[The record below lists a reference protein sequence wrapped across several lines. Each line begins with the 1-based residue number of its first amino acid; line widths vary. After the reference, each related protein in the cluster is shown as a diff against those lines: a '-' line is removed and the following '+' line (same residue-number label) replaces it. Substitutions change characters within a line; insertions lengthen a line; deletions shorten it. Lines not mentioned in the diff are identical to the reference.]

1 MSLDSAA
8 IDLTHHFLIAMPGL
22 EDALFEHS
30 VVYVCE
36 HNERGALG
44 LIINKPSDLLLS
56 GLFEKI
62 ALTLNRTDLSDAP
75 VFLGGPVQTERGFV
89 LHEPMGQGGESVY
102 SSTLVIKGE
111 SSETAPEQD
120 PIDESESESEP
131 DGEVN
136 ASPAR
141 LEMTTSKDVLEAMA
155 EGRVSVDGVTHD
167 LEQPFLVI
175 ATQNPVD
182 HEGTFPLPEAQLD
195 RFLMKF
201 SLGYPTLEDELKMLE
216 LLQRKHPIDSLQPVA
231 SAADLIDAEH
241 VQRPG
246 GGVADGQ
253 HTVIGQALYHLFGR
267 HPADD
272 DTDRRNPDLRVAD
285 HRDHRHGP

>member
-136 ASPAR
+136 TSPAR

-155 EGRVSVDGVTHD
+155 EGAGPKKALVT
-167 LEQPFLVI
+167 
-175 ATQNPVD
+175 
-182 HEGTFPLPEAQLD
+182 
-195 RFLMKF
+195 
-201 SLGYPTLEDELKMLE
+201 LGYATWGKGQLESEL
-216 LLQRKHPIDSLQPVA
+216 
-231 SAADLIDAEH
+231 AENAWLT
-241 VQRPG
+241 VQ
-246 GGVADGQ
+246 
-253 HTVIGQALYHLFGR
+253 
-267 HPADD
+267 
-272 DTDRRNPDLRVAD
+272 AD
-285 HRDHRHGP
+285 HAIIFDTPPEQRYARAMRLLGLDAGMLHGEAGHA

>member
-36 HNERGALG
+36 HNERCALG

-111 SSETAPEQD
+111 SSETAP
-120 PIDESESESEP
+120 
-131 DGEVN
+131 
-136 ASPAR
+136 
-141 LEMTTSKDVLEAMA
+141 
-155 EGRVSVDGVTHD
+155 
-167 LEQPFLVI
+167 
-175 ATQNPVD
+175 
-182 HEGTFPLPEAQLD
+182 
-195 RFLMKF
+195 
-201 SLGYPTLEDELKMLE
+201 
-216 LLQRKHPIDSLQPVA
+216 
-231 SAADLIDAEH
+231 
-241 VQRPG
+241 
-246 GGVADGQ
+246 
-253 HTVIGQALYHLFGR
+253 
-267 HPADD
+267 
-272 DTDRRNPDLRVAD
+272 
-285 HRDHRHGP
+285 

>member
-44 LIINKPSDLLLS
+44 LIINKPGDLLLS

-111 SSETAPEQD
+111 SSETAPAQD
-120 PIDESESESEP
+120 PIDKSESES
-131 DGEVN
+131 DGEAN
-136 ASPAR
+136 TSTAR

-155 EGRVSVDGVTHD
+155 EGAGPRKALVT
-167 LEQPFLVI
+167 
-175 ATQNPVD
+175 
-182 HEGTFPLPEAQLD
+182 
-195 RFLMKF
+195 
-201 SLGYPTLEDELKMLE
+201 LGYATWGKGQLESEL
-216 LLQRKHPIDSLQPVA
+216 
-231 SAADLIDAEH
+231 AENAWLT
-241 VQRPG
+241 VQ
-246 GGVADGQ
+246 
-253 HTVIGQALYHLFGR
+253 
-267 HPADD
+267 
-272 DTDRRNPDLRVAD
+272 AD
-285 HRDHRHGP
+285 HAIIFDTPPEQRYARAMGLLGLDAGMLHGEAGHA

>member
-136 ASPAR
+136 TSPAR

-155 EGRVSVDGVTHD
+155 EGAGPRKALVT
-167 LEQPFLVI
+167 
-175 ATQNPVD
+175 
-182 HEGTFPLPEAQLD
+182 
-195 RFLMKF
+195 
-201 SLGYPTLEDELKMLE
+201 LGYATWGKGQLESEL
-216 LLQRKHPIDSLQPVA
+216 
-231 SAADLIDAEH
+231 AENAWLT
-241 VQRPG
+241 VQ
-246 GGVADGQ
+246 
-253 HTVIGQALYHLFGR
+253 
-267 HPADD
+267 
-272 DTDRRNPDLRVAD
+272 AD
-285 HRDHRHGP
+285 HSIIFDTPPEQRYARAMGLLGLDAGMLHGEAGHA

>member
-8 IDLTHHFLIAMPGL
+8 IDLTHHFLIAMPRL

-120 PIDESESESEP
+120 PSDASES
-131 DGEVN
+131 DGEAN
-136 ASPAR
+136 TSTAR

-155 EGRVSVDGVTHD
+155 EGAGPKKALVT
-167 LEQPFLVI
+167 
-175 ATQNPVD
+175 
-182 HEGTFPLPEAQLD
+182 
-195 RFLMKF
+195 
-201 SLGYPTLEDELKMLE
+201 LGYATWGKGQLESELAENAWLTVQADYAIIFDTPPEQRYARAMGLLGLDAGML
-216 LLQRKHPIDSLQPVA
+216 
-231 SAADLIDAEH
+231 
-241 VQRPG
+241 
-246 GGVADGQ
+246 
-253 HTVIGQALYHLFGR
+253 
-267 HPADD
+267 
-272 DTDRRNPDLRVAD
+272 
-285 HRDHRHGP
+285 HGEAGHA

>member
-141 LEMTTSKDVLEAMA
+141 LEMTTSTDVLEAMA
-155 EGRVSVDGVTHD
+155 EGAGPRKALVT
-167 LEQPFLVI
+167 
-175 ATQNPVD
+175 
-182 HEGTFPLPEAQLD
+182 
-195 RFLMKF
+195 
-201 SLGYPTLEDELKMLE
+201 LGYATWGKGQLESEL
-216 LLQRKHPIDSLQPVA
+216 
-231 SAADLIDAEH
+231 AENAWLT
-241 VQRPG
+241 VQ
-246 GGVADGQ
+246 
-253 HTVIGQALYHLFGR
+253 
-267 HPADD
+267 
-272 DTDRRNPDLRVAD
+272 AD
-285 HRDHRHGP
+285 HAIIFDTPPEQRHARAMGLLGLDAGMLHGEAGHA

>member
-136 ASPAR
+136 TSPAR

-155 EGRVSVDGVTHD
+155 EGAGPKKALVT
-167 LEQPFLVI
+167 
-175 ATQNPVD
+175 
-182 HEGTFPLPEAQLD
+182 
-195 RFLMKF
+195 
-201 SLGYPTLEDELKMLE
+201 LGYATWGKGQLESEL
-216 LLQRKHPIDSLQPVA
+216 
-231 SAADLIDAEH
+231 AENAWLT
-241 VQRPG
+241 VQ
-246 GGVADGQ
+246 
-253 HTVIGQALYHLFGR
+253 
-267 HPADD
+267 
-272 DTDRRNPDLRVAD
+272 AD
-285 HRDHRHGP
+285 HAIIFDTPPEQRYARAIGLLGLDAGMLHGEAGHA

>member
-1 MSLDSAA
+1 MSLDSDA

-120 PIDESESESEP
+120 PIDESESESESESEP

-136 ASPAR
+136 TSPAR

-155 EGRVSVDGVTHD
+155 EGAGPRKALVT
-167 LEQPFLVI
+167 
-175 ATQNPVD
+175 
-182 HEGTFPLPEAQLD
+182 
-195 RFLMKF
+195 
-201 SLGYPTLEDELKMLE
+201 LGYATWGKGQLESEL
-216 LLQRKHPIDSLQPVA
+216 
-231 SAADLIDAEH
+231 AENAWLT
-241 VQRPG
+241 VQ
-246 GGVADGQ
+246 
-253 HTVIGQALYHLFGR
+253 
-267 HPADD
+267 
-272 DTDRRNPDLRVAD
+272 AD
-285 HRDHRHGP
+285 HAIIFDTPPEQRYARAMGLLGLDAGMLHGEAGHA

>member
-75 VFLGGPVQTERGFV
+75 VFLGGPVQTERGFI

-102 SSTLVIKGE
+102 SSTLVIKSE

-120 PIDESESESEP
+120 PTDESEPESEP
-131 DGEVN
+131 DGEAN
-136 ASPAR
+136 TSPAR

-155 EGRVSVDGVTHD
+155 EGAGPKKALVT
-167 LEQPFLVI
+167 
-175 ATQNPVD
+175 
-182 HEGTFPLPEAQLD
+182 
-195 RFLMKF
+195 
-201 SLGYPTLEDELKMLE
+201 LGYATWGKGQLESEL
-216 LLQRKHPIDSLQPVA
+216 
-231 SAADLIDAEH
+231 AENAWLT
-241 VQRPG
+241 VQ
-246 GGVADGQ
+246 
-253 HTVIGQALYHLFGR
+253 
-267 HPADD
+267 
-272 DTDRRNPDLRVAD
+272 AD
-285 HRDHRHGP
+285 HAIIFDTPPEQRYARAMGLLGLDAGMLHGEAGHA

>member
-8 IDLTHHFLIAMPGL
+8 IDLTHHFLIAMPRL

-120 PIDESESESEP
+120 PSDESES
-131 DGEVN
+131 DGEAN
-136 ASPAR
+136 TSTAR

-155 EGRVSVDGVTHD
+155 EGAGPRKALVT
-167 LEQPFLVI
+167 
-175 ATQNPVD
+175 
-182 HEGTFPLPEAQLD
+182 
-195 RFLMKF
+195 
-201 SLGYPTLEDELKMLE
+201 LGYATWGKGQLESEL
-216 LLQRKHPIDSLQPVA
+216 
-231 SAADLIDAEH
+231 AENAWLT
-241 VQRPG
+241 VQ
-246 GGVADGQ
+246 
-253 HTVIGQALYHLFGR
+253 
-267 HPADD
+267 
-272 DTDRRNPDLRVAD
+272 AD
-285 HRDHRHGP
+285 HAIIFDTPPEQRYARAMGLLGLDAGMLHGEAGHA

>member
-1 MSLDSAA
+1 MSPDSAA

-62 ALTLNRTDLSDAP
+62 ALTLNRNDLSDAP
-75 VFLGGPVQTERGFV
+75 VFLGGPLQTERGFV

-120 PIDESESESEP
+120 PIDKSESES
-131 DGEVN
+131 DGGGN
-136 ASPAR
+136 TSPAR

-155 EGRVSVDGVTHD
+155 EGAGPKKALVT
-167 LEQPFLVI
+167 
-175 ATQNPVD
+175 
-182 HEGTFPLPEAQLD
+182 
-195 RFLMKF
+195 
-201 SLGYPTLEDELKMLE
+201 LGYATWGKGQLESEL
-216 LLQRKHPIDSLQPVA
+216 
-231 SAADLIDAEH
+231 AENAWLT
-241 VQRPG
+241 VQ
-246 GGVADGQ
+246 
-253 HTVIGQALYHLFGR
+253 
-267 HPADD
+267 
-272 DTDRRNPDLRVAD
+272 AD
-285 HRDHRHGP
+285 HAIIFDTPPEQRYARAMGLLGLDAGMLHGEAGHA

>member
-8 IDLTHHFLIAMPGL
+8 IDLTHHFLIAMPRL

-75 VFLGGPVQTERGFV
+75 VFMGGPVQTERGFV

-111 SSETAPEQD
+111 SAEAATEQD
-120 PIDESESESEP
+120 STDESES
-131 DGEVN
+131 DGDTN
-136 ASPAR
+136 TSPAR

-155 EGRVSVDGVTHD
+155 EGAGPKKALVT
-167 LEQPFLVI
+167 
-175 ATQNPVD
+175 
-182 HEGTFPLPEAQLD
+182 
-195 RFLMKF
+195 
-201 SLGYPTLEDELKMLE
+201 LGYATWGKGQLESEL
-216 LLQRKHPIDSLQPVA
+216 
-231 SAADLIDAEH
+231 AENAWLT
-241 VQRPG
+241 VQ
-246 GGVADGQ
+246 
-253 HTVIGQALYHLFGR
+253 
-267 HPADD
+267 
-272 DTDRRNPDLRVAD
+272 AD
-285 HRDHRHGP
+285 HAIIFDTPPEQRYTRAMGLLGLDAGMLHGEAGHA

>member
-36 HNERGALG
+36 HKERGALG
-44 LIINKPSDLLLS
+44 LINNKPSDLLLS

-120 PIDESESESEP
+120 PIDESESESEQ
-131 DGEVN
+131 DDEVN
-136 ASPAR
+136 TSPAR

-155 EGRVSVDGVTHD
+155 EGAGPRKALVT
-167 LEQPFLVI
+167 
-175 ATQNPVD
+175 
-182 HEGTFPLPEAQLD
+182 
-195 RFLMKF
+195 
-201 SLGYPTLEDELKMLE
+201 LGYATWGKGQLESEL
-216 LLQRKHPIDSLQPVA
+216 
-231 SAADLIDAEH
+231 AENAWLT
-241 VQRPG
+241 VQ
-246 GGVADGQ
+246 
-253 HTVIGQALYHLFGR
+253 
-267 HPADD
+267 
-272 DTDRRNPDLRVAD
+272 AD
-285 HRDHRHGP
+285 HAIIFDTPPEQRYARAMGLLGLDAGMLHGEAGHA

>member
-22 EDALFEHS
+22 EDALFDHS

-62 ALTLNRTDLSDAP
+62 ALTLNRTDLSDTP

-111 SSETAPEQD
+111 SSEAAPEQD
-120 PIDESESESEP
+120 PIDQSESES
-131 DGEVN
+131 DGEPIT
-136 ASPAR
+136 SPAQ

-155 EGRVSVDGVTHD
+155 EGAGPKKALVT
-167 LEQPFLVI
+167 
-175 ATQNPVD
+175 
-182 HEGTFPLPEAQLD
+182 
-195 RFLMKF
+195 
-201 SLGYPTLEDELKMLE
+201 LGYATWGKGQLESELAENAWLTVQADQAIIFDTPPEQRYARAIGLLGLDAGML
-216 LLQRKHPIDSLQPVA
+216 
-231 SAADLIDAEH
+231 
-241 VQRPG
+241 
-246 GGVADGQ
+246 
-253 HTVIGQALYHLFGR
+253 
-267 HPADD
+267 
-272 DTDRRNPDLRVAD
+272 
-285 HRDHRHGP
+285 HGEAGHA

>member
-1 MSLDSAA
+1 MSLDFAA

-44 LIINKPSDLLLS
+44 LIIHKPSDLLLS

-75 VFLGGPVQTERGFV
+75 VFMGGPVQTERGFV

-111 SSETAPEQD
+111 SAEAATEQD
-120 PIDESESESEP
+120 STDESES
-131 DGEVN
+131 DGDTN
-136 ASPAR
+136 TSPAR

-155 EGRVSVDGVTHD
+155 EGAGPKKALVT
-167 LEQPFLVI
+167 
-175 ATQNPVD
+175 
-182 HEGTFPLPEAQLD
+182 
-195 RFLMKF
+195 
-201 SLGYPTLEDELKMLE
+201 LGYATWGKGQLESEL
-216 LLQRKHPIDSLQPVA
+216 
-231 SAADLIDAEH
+231 AENAWLT
-241 VQRPG
+241 VQ
-246 GGVADGQ
+246 
-253 HTVIGQALYHLFGR
+253 
-267 HPADD
+267 
-272 DTDRRNPDLRVAD
+272 AD
-285 HRDHRHGP
+285 HAIIFDTPPEQRYNRAMGLLGLDAGMLHGEAGHA